1 MWRERALRAEAA
13 MAKPPESPAV
23 ATMFQQH
30 AASLREEVKA
40 TIEAALKE
48 DRAPLKD
55 DRPPPLE
62 AAPPSPPSPPSLEG
76 ADDAP
81 PAPLS
86 PWRQAAQEAREDLAV
101 STERTSEAD
110 DAFSR
115 LMAKQHALAGEA
127 RGRPGAHPGGP
138 GRVPARNFFAGPRAP
153 DVRPPAGAAAAA
165 YIQLRAPF
173 VYTPPRAGLP
183 ADEPGPAG
191 VVGGRD
197 AEFEGLLKFINHFSY
212 FPTYAYRKGGGGNA
226 GVEPAP
232 RTGSEPGVRGAN
244 SQGAGDEIASA
255 SGVGSSIIRQVC
267 APAAHEAAP
276 GPDAAARLRE
286 AAPRGPAGRE
296 SGGLTASEPYAS
308 QGVVTRRRTAITGK
322 SMEQISP
329 CSQSPSPFGSIAE
342 GIPRER

>member
-23 ATMFQQH
+23 ATMFQRH

-48 DRAPLKD
+48 DRTPLKD

-62 AAPPSPPSPPSLEG
+62 AAPPSPPSPPPPPSLEG

-86 PWRQAAQEAREDLAV
+86 PWRQAAQEARGPRGLYGEDIGGRRRLLK
-101 STERTSEAD
+101 TNGEA
-110 DAFSR
+110 AR
-115 LMAKQHALAGEA
+115 AGREA

-165 YIQLRAPF
+165 YIRLRAPF

-197 AEFEGLLKFINHFSY
+197 AEFEGLLKFINDHTLY
-212 FPTYAYRKGGGGNA
+212 FPTYAYRKGEGEHA
-226 GVEPAP
+226 G
-232 RTGSEPGVRGAN
+232 
-244 SQGAGDEIASA
+244 
-255 SGVGSSIIRQVC
+255 
-267 APAAHEAAP
+267 
-276 GPDAAARLRE
+276 
-286 AAPRGPAGRE
+286 
-296 SGGLTASEPYAS
+296 
-308 QGVVTRRRTAITGK
+308 
-322 SMEQISP
+322 
-329 CSQSPSPFGSIAE
+329 
-342 GIPRER
+342 